1 VVLAG
6 VLVLAVVAG
15 QRVWPRK
22 PNLLFVTI
30 DTLRADRVGAWGY
43 AGARTR
49 ALDGLAARGARF
61 ANALAAVPL
70 TGPSHATIFT
80 GSYPPV
86 HGVRDN
92 VTFTL
97 HSRHATLASLLKAAG
112 YRTAAFV
119 GAYPVAAA
127 FGLGR
132 GFDEYHEGFHQ
143 VPIPGQGA
151 ERPGNEVADEVMA
164 WLKSPPK
171 APFFAWA
178 HFYDPHAPYTPPS
191 PYREEFKDRPYDGE
205 IAFADAQLGRILDA
219 LDATGHRDDTVIVA
233 MSDHGESLG
242 EHDER
247 THAMLIY
254 EATLHVPLLMAGAG
268 VPRGQV
274 VTERVG
280 AVDVLPTVLGLL
292 GVPAPAGLAGR
303 DLQAA
308 WKGRLRPEPLYSES
322 LFGRLNCR
330 WSSLRGWTTGEWK
343 LVQGAETEL
352 YNLAEDP
359 HETRDRAPQE
369 AERVARMKAALEA
382 AIAQMAPGGESARPS
397 VISPEQEERL
407 RSLGYVSGGGG
418 GSGSLDQ
425 PGLPDPRT
433 RVRLYERIQAVV
445 GARGAAL
452 EQALPE
458 MEAIAA
464 ADAGN
469 PYAQSSLANMA
480 YHAGRLSLAERA
492 YARSLAL
499 DPDRPGVRLSYGTL
513 LKDMDRL
520 DEAERQLRIAVEQ
533 TSADDVR
540 TRAKLADV
548 LMLGGKTDEAGKLV
562 DAALLA
568 DPHHRDALRSKGR
581 LLAATGH
588 ASEGASV
595 LEQEAGEDAEAW
607 IEVARLRLDAGDP
620 TGALAASEKAL
631 SANPGHPWALATRG
645 QSLIAAGRP
654 REGLLALR
662 RALAAGP
669 RRPEVWLA
677 LARAFDTAGEHPVA
691 EQCRRRAEAISR
703 G

>member
-1 VVLAG
+1 VGRRL
-6 VLVLAVVAG
+6 
-15 QRVWPRK
+15 WPRK

-30 DTLRADRVGAWGY
+30 DTLRADHVGAWGY
-43 AGARTR
+43 GGARTPV
-49 ALDGLAARGARF
+49 LDALAARGARF
-61 ANALAAVPL
+61 ANAEAAVPL

-97 HSRHATLASLLKAAG
+97 DARHVTLASLLKAAG
-112 YRTAAFV
+112 YQTAAFV

-143 VPIPGQGA
+143 IPIPGQGA
-151 ERPGNEVADEVMA
+151 ERPGNEVADEVIA
-164 WLKSPPK
+164 WLKNPRK
-171 APFFAWA
+171 VPFFVWA

-191 PYREEFKDRPYDGE
+191 PYREDFKDRPYDGE
-205 IAFADAQLGRILDA
+205 IAFTDVQLGRILGA

-247 THAMLIY
+247 THAILIY
-254 EATLHVPLLMAGAG
+254 EATLHVPLLVAGAG
-268 VPRGQV
+268 VPRGQL

-292 GVPAPAGLAGR
+292 GLPAPEGLPGR
-303 DLQAA
+303 DLRAA
-308 WKGRLRPEPLYSES
+308 WKGRLRAEALYSES

-352 YNLAEDP
+352 YNLTEDP
-359 HETRDRAPQE
+359 RETHDVAPME
-369 AERVARMKAALEA
+369 TERVARMRTALQAAVA
-382 AIAQMAPGGESARPS
+382 RMAPGGESARPAA
-397 VISPEQEERL
+397 ISPEQAERL

-418 GSGSLDQ
+418 SGTLDQ
-425 PGLPDPRT
+425 PGLPDPKSQ
-433 RVRLYERIQAVV
+433 VRLYERIQAVV

-452 EQALPE
+452 AQALSE
-458 MEAIAA
+458 MAAIAA

-480 YHAGRLSLAERA
+480 YHAGRLAVAEKA
-492 YARSLAL
+492 YARALDL
-499 DPDRPGVRLSYGTL
+499 DPDRPGVRLSYGSL

-533 TSADDVR
+533 TTADDVR

-548 LMLGGKTDEAGKLV
+548 LMLRGKTDEARRLV

-568 DPHHRDALRSKGR
+568 DPRHRDALRSKGR

-588 ASEGASV
+588 ASEGVAL
-595 LEQEAGEDAEAW
+595 LEEEAGGDPEAW

-620 TGALAASEKAL
+620 SGALTAAEKAL

-645 QSLIAAGRP
+645 HALVASGRA
-654 REGLLALR
+654 REGLEALR
-662 RALAAGP
+662 RAVAAGP
-669 RRPEVWLA
+669 RRPEVWIT
-677 LARAFDTAGEHPVA
+677 LARAFDAAGEHPVA

-703 G
+703 GLGA